1 MAFFLLGRT
10 GDGTLALLSDASF
23 ATRQDALTELSRI
36 TGDASFVRWDEDVLL
51 FDLDTATPVLLVRPS
66 VAATPQPEAEPLAD
80 EETAGVVEAETIEP
94 VWADTP
100 HDAVGDPAIADMIVM
115 EADEGL
121 TGSHEPAEPVSL
133 RDALKRTAVHMES
146 TGIVATKSVG
156 PAELVGESAE
166 EEQPAS
172 AAEIELAA
180 DFGSESVLETEND
193 EGALAEPEIEEA
205 AVVDDAELPQ
215 PAVVAEAPQEEE
227 ATPRDLA
234 PWPWDT
240 APGEPESVAP
250 SPSADAAAFV
260 VDALEEPALDDGSIL
275 RGSIDDESFAAA
287 RPVILGS
294 YSGQEVASSPTGES
308 ISEPM
313 GVGGPVSDTMITDSE
328 PVIDLSDFEIVS
340 PGAEEIGSAAEAPA
354 PVPEVVPAL
363 VNQSGDEISDFIL
376 DLESVTAVPED
387 VEPEPVVAADE
398 TLSPLSEYTCM
409 DCVYVETC
417 PNKDQRLP
425 KDCGSFQW
433 R

>member
-10 GDGTLALLSDASF
+10 GDGTLSLLSDASF
-23 ATRQDALTELSRI
+23 ATRQDALAELSRI
-36 TGDASFVRWDEDVLL
+36 TGEASFVRWDEDVLL

-66 VAATPQPEAEPLAD
+66 VAATPQPEDEPLAD

-94 VWADTP
+94 VWADSP
-100 HDAVGDPAIADMIVM
+100 HDAVGDPAIADMIVE

-133 RDALKRTAVHMES
+133 REALKRTAVHMES

-156 PAELVGESAE
+156 PAELVGESAG
-166 EEQPAS
+166 EQQL
-172 AAEIELAA
+172 AATAGIELAA
-180 DFGSESVLETEND
+180 DFGMDSILETEND
-193 EGALAEPEIEEA
+193 EEALAEPELEET
-205 AVVDDAELPQ
+205 AVVDDEELPQ
-215 PAVVAEAPQEEE
+215 SAAAAEAPEEDV

-240 APGEPESVAP
+240 TPGEPEPVAP
-250 SPSADAAAFV
+250 SPSADEAAFV

-275 RGSIDDESFAAA
+275 RGTIDDESFAAA
-287 RPVILGS
+287 HPVILGS
-294 YSGQEVASSPTGES
+294 YSGPEVVTSPTGEA

-313 GVGGPVSDTMITDSE
+313 GISSSAFNATITDSE
-328 PVIDLSDFEIVS
+328 PAIDLSDFEIVS
-340 PGAEEIGSAAEAPA
+340 PSAAEIASAAEAPA
-354 PVPEVVPAL
+354 PEPEVVPAL

-376 DLESVTAVPED
+376 DLESVTTVPED
-387 VEPEPVVAADE
+387 VEPEPVVVADVE
-398 TLSPLSEYTCM
+398 QSPLSEYTCM